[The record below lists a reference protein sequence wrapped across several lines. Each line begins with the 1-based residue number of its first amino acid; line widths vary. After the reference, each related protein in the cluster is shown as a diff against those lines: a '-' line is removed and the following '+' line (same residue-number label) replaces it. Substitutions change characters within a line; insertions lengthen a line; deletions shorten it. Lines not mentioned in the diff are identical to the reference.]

1 MEWKDIKVGKD
12 TWNLIRVRTT
22 ELTVKTGKVVTIK
35 DYIKNLV
42 ERDMSMKEGK

>member
-1 MEWKDIKVGKD
+1 MEWKDIKVSKN

-35 DYIKNLV
+35 DYIKRLV
-42 ERDMSMKEGK
+42 EKDMKEGK